1 MQKSTSPS
9 QITLVACNQ
18 AFFPPTPV
26 NSTFTSLAPMRARKN
41 CALPLVIFSKP
52 LNLRQGANS
61 ASTAKESE
69 EHSSGLQ
76 SRGHLVCR
84 LLLEKTKQRKINH
97 KQKQQRKNPC
107 GQRFSSGF

>member
-61 ASTAKESE
+61 ASTDRKSTRLN
-69 EHSSGLQ
+69 SSHGYISYAVFCL
-76 SRGHLVCR
+76 
-84 LLLEKTKQRKINH
+84 KKKIETSYIIEPT
-97 KQKQQRKNPC
+97 QD
-107 GQRFSSGF
+107 